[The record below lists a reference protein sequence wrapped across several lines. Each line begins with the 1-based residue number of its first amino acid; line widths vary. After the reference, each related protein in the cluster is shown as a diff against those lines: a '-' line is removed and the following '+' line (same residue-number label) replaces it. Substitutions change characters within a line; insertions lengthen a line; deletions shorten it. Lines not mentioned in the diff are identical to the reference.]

1 MKDQLLKF
9 VEQIRAEVSSKE
21 DITNKLDEQYAQIFD
36 EEKNSICDTLMSKI
50 EKEEINKDNLQEV
63 VISYGEEVK
72 KLIERRQEVE
82 LRSDLTSLVQ
92 RAKINA
98 RIDALSTMQANMSTL
113 TSELARENYRKR

>member
-50 EKEEINKDNLQEV
+50 EKEEINKDNLQEM

-92 RAKINA
+92 RAKINS
-98 RIDALSTMQANMSTL
+98 RVDALSTMQANMSTL
-113 TSELARENYRKR
+113 ISELARENYRKR

>member
-21 DITNKLDEQYAQIFD
+21 DITNKLDEQYAQVFD

-82 LRSDLTSLVQ
+82 FRSDLTSLVQ

-98 RIDALSTMQANMSTL
+98 RIDALSTMQANISTL

>member
-50 EKEEINKDNLQEV
+50 EKEEINKDNLQEI

-113 TSELARENYRKR
+113 ISELARENYRKR

>member
-113 TSELARENYRKR
+113 ISELARENYRKR